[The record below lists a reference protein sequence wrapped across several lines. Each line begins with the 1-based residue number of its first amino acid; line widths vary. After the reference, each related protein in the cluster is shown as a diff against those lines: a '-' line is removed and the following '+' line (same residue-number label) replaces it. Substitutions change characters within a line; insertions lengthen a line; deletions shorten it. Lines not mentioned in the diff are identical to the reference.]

1 MSETPYTGTYYV
13 LPAWNEEIALGKV
26 LADLRTVDPLGHII
40 VVDDASCDETIKAA
54 ESGGA
59 YVLPMVTQLGP
70 WGAMQ
75 AGMRYA
81 AEKGCWR
88 VITMDSDG
96 QHLPSQIARLTD
108 AMNQTDANVVIGACS
123 ERGSFLRKFAWTI
136 MKLFSGISA
145 EDLTSGFRLYDRRA
159 IELLVGEEASYLE
172 HQDMGVLAR
181 LLGNGMKVV
190 EVDVEMHPR
199 VSGTSRI
206 FNSWLKVLWY
216 MLQTLLLSVSKR
228 RVERVNL
235 EKYKAASAHD

>member
-1 MSETPYTGTYYV
+1 MLETPQTATYYV
-13 LPAWNEEIALGKV
+13 LPAWNEEVAVGKV
-26 LADLRTVDPLGHII
+26 LAELRRVDPLGYIV
-40 VVDDASCDETIKAA
+40 VVDDASCDETIKTA
-54 ESGGA
+54 ESCGA
-59 YVLPMVTQLGP
+59 YVLPMVCQLGP

-81 AEKGCWR
+81 AEKGCRR
-88 VITMDSDG
+88 VITMDADG
-96 QHLPSQIARLTD
+96 QHLPSQIPRLTD

-123 ERGSFLRKFAWTI
+123 QRGSFLRKCAWTI
-136 MKLFSGISA
+136 MKLCSGISA
-145 EDLTSGFRLYDRRA
+145 EDLTSGFRVYDRRA
-159 IELLVGEEASYLE
+159 VDLLVGEEASYLE

-190 EVDVEMHPR
+190 EVDVEMQSR

-206 FNSWLKVLWY
+206 FNSWPKVLWY

-228 RVERVNL
+228 RVERFNL

>member
-59 YVLPMVTQLGP
+59 CVLPMVTQLGP

-108 AMNQTDANVVIGACS
+108 AMDQTDANDRS
-123 ERGSFLRKFAWTI
+123 LRALPAVT
-136 MKLFSGISA
+136 LS
-145 EDLTSGFRLYDRRA
+145 LRRLAY
-159 IELLVGEEASYLE
+159 G
-172 HQDMGVLAR
+172 
-181 LLGNGMKVV
+181 
-190 EVDVEMHPR
+190 
-199 VSGTSRI
+199 
-206 FNSWLKVLWY
+206 
-216 MLQTLLLSVSKR
+216 
-228 RVERVNL
+228 
-235 EKYKAASAHD
+235 